1 MAEIEHNNTDLACKV
16 WAVDI
21 TPSGEAHNCHANQHG
36 LKGNTWIGRWR
47 LEEELSL
54 GASYTKMNWQLR
66 GCKPNDDG
74 SNCVDCCYKQFKG
87 VYSD

>member
-36 LKGNTWIGRWR
+36 LKGEHMDR
-47 LEEELSL
+47 
-54 GASYTKMNWQLR
+54 KMEIRRRIKLR
-66 GCKPNDDG
+66 GII
-74 SNCVDCCYKQFKG
+74 Y
-87 VYSD
+87 